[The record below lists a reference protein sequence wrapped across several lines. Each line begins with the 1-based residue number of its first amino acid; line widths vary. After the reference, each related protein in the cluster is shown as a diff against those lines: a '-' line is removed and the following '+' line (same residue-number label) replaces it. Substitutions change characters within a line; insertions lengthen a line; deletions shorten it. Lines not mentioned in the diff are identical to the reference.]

1 MPDRKLP
8 TEQEVQS
15 WIRERRNWGRWG
27 KDDQLGAINLIT
39 PAKRAAAA
47 RLVRTGRSVSLS
59 RPFPKDPGPN
69 NPLPAHHFMR
79 THPRGKGGFSA
90 DYYGIYYHG
99 IASTH
104 IDALCHTWDDDAMW
118 NGRDPKKEITFEG
131 ARFGSVEHWAEGI
144 MTRAVMLDVPRHR
157 GVPCVTHDTPVHGWE
172 LDDILTKRGI
182 KLEPGDA
189 VCVYSGREAWQAQ
202 DPERPYGRPFNPTQQ
217 QRPGLHVSCLPFLRD
232 HDVSVLAW
240 DMLDHLPIGY
250 DIPWAVHAAIF
261 AYGVALVDN
270 ALLEPLA
277 KACIEE
283 QRDEF
288 MLLVSPL
295 RVVGGTGSPANP
307 LAMFGRARNET
318 SSLYCVHEATSAS
331 TNRSMM
337 APRSDAPREWPRV
350 SRTCLQYSAAGSP
363 ASWRWRCRQYASRK
377 ASVETPTGDATDSHQ
392 SGCGW
397 VKTFP

>member
-1 MPDRKLP
+1 MPERPLP
-8 TEQEVQS
+8 TEQEVLG
-15 WIRERRNWGRWG
+15 WIRQRRNWGRWG

-79 THPRGKGGFSA
+79 THARGQGGFSA

-104 IDALCHTWDDDAMW
+104 LDALCHTWDDDAMW

-157 GVPCVTHDTPVHGWE
+157 GVPCVTHDRPVHGWE

-232 HDVSVLAW
+232 HDVSVLVW

-261 AYGVALVDN
+261 AYGVALLDN

-277 KACIEE
+277 RACVEE
-283 QRDEF
+283 QRDEL
-288 MLLVSPL
+288 MLVIAPL

-307 LAMFGRARNET
+307 LAVF
-318 SSLYCVHEATSAS
+318 
-331 TNRSMM
+331 
-337 APRSDAPREWPRV
+337 
-350 SRTCLQYSAAGSP
+350 
-363 ASWRWRCRQYASRK
+363 
-377 ASVETPTGDATDSHQ
+377 
-392 SGCGW
+392 
-397 VKTFP
+397 